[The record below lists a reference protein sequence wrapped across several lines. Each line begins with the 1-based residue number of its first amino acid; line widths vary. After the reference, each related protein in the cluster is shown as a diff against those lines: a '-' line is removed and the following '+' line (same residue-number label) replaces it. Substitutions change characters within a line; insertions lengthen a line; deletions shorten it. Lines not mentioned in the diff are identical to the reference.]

1 MALNDD
7 YIYKKRK
14 YRRVNIMN
22 IKNSINMHQ
31 MIKTF
36 LVLLSAILTF
46 CCFITLVE
54 AVSEIYQFLLQFI
67 LIYFLSRIKFIRI
80 YYLNSILLRIH
91 PSVASFIKDD
101 AGFRK

>member
-14 YRRVNIMN
+14 YRRVDTPN

-36 LVLLSAILTF
+36 LVLLSAILMF
-46 CCFITLVE
+46 ACFITLVE
-54 AVSEIYQFLLQFI
+54 AVRKIYQLLLQFI
-67 LIYFLSRIKFIRI
+67 LTFFISYVKFIRI
-80 YYLNSILLRIH
+80 YKLL
-91 PSVASFIKDD
+91 
-101 AGFRK
+101 